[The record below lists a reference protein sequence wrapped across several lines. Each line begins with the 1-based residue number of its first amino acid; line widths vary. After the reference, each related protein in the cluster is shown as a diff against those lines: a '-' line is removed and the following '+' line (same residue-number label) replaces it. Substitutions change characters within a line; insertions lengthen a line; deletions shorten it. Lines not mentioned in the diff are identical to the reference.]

1 MAFELS
7 LGRRGIST
15 GGDGEGYSVPGMSGV
30 EQSREVPT
38 AVRTT
43 GRKVGAWAVR
53 QAVLSP
59 LYFRGMIYYFQLNI
73 EENELYC

>member
-1 MAFELS
+1 M
-7 LGRRGIST
+7 
-15 GGDGEGYSVPGMSGV
+15 PGMAGA
-30 EQSREVPT
+30 ERSREVPT
-38 AVRTT
+38 AVQTT
-43 GRKVGAWAVR
+43 GRKVGARAVR